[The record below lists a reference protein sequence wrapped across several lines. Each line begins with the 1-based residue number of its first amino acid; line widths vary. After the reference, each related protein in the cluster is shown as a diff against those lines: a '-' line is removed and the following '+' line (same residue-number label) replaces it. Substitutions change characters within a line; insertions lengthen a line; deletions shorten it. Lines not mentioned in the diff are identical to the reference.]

1 MSLRPY
7 IHCFML
13 TSIDGKVT
21 GKFLNNPE
29 CKPYVAKFIETDKNF
44 HYQGFIYGKNT
55 MKESYQ
61 KFFLDKLPPE
71 IETEKEKIN
80 SLSQS
85 EDFTPFAEGKY
96 YSIVYDRKG
105 TLICKENHLPNKEN
119 KKLIIV
125 LTEQASKEHLYYLR
139 SIKCNYII
147 AGKDDTDVKLSLEK
161 IKKYFPKINNLLLE
175 GGSSINGAF
184 MKSDC
189 IDEITVIQTPLTAE
203 TKDMP
208 LFHALDKS
216 YQFKIKSVQKIEPN
230 GIMINYLPDKKQIRP
245 YIICHMLTSLDGK
258 VTGKFLEDKKIEHL
272 IEEYYRI
279 HSEFKADGF
288 ACGKNTF
295 LSGLVKENKV
305 DLSEYKKENIDTN
318 EDYIYEKISEFKF
331 FAICFDRK
339 GSIFFKENKIS
350 DEIPG
355 YNNYHIIQVMT
366 KKASGEYLT
375 FLRKLGISYIICGD
389 EDIDIELC
397 LEKLRIKFGI
407 KTLLLEG
414 GSLINGSFMKAGVID
429 EISLVQCALTGEKD
443 DKSLFSE
450 GNIESYNLEKLT
462 TLRNG
467 IYMLYKRKNYSSA
480 NNSTSQAATN
490 QNI

>member
-1 MSLRPY
+1 MSARPY

-44 HYQGFIYGKNT
+44 NYQGFIYGKNT

-61 KFFLDKLPPE
+61 KFFLDKIPSD
-71 IETEKEKIN
+71 IEMDPEKIN

-85 EDFTPFAEGKY
+85 EDFTPHTEGKY

-105 TLICKENHLPNKEN
+105 TLICQENHLPGKEH

-161 IKKYFPKINNLLLE
+161 IKKYFPKVNSLLLE
-175 GGSSINGAF
+175 GGSSINGTF
-184 MKSDC
+184 LKSDC
-189 IDEITVIQTPLTAE
+189 IDEITLIQTPLTAE

-208 LFHALDKS
+208 LFYDLDKT
-216 YQFKIKSVQKIEPN
+216 YHYKVKSVQKIGTN
-230 GIMINYLPDKKQIRP
+230 GVMINYLPDKKPIRP

-258 VTGKFLEDKKIEHL
+258 VTGKFLEDKKIEYL

-279 HSEFKADGF
+279 HSELKGDAF

-295 LSGLVKENKV
+295 LEGFIKDNQS
-305 DLSEYKKENIDTN
+305 DLSKFKDTKINKN
-318 EDYIYEKISEFKF
+318 EDYIYEKISECKF
-331 FAICFDRK
+331 FAVCFDRK
-339 GSIFFKENKIS
+339 GSLFWKKNNL
-350 DEIPG
+350 DDDLPQ
-355 YNNYHIIQVMT
+355 YNGSHIIQVMT
-366 KKASGEYLT
+366 NKVSVEYLA
-375 FLRKLGISYIICGD
+375 FLRNLGISYIICGED
-389 EDIDIELC
+389 DIDLEVC
-397 LEKLRIKFGI
+397 LEKLRMKFGI
-407 KTLLLEG
+407 KVLLLEG

-429 EISLVQCALTGEKD
+429 EISLVQCPITGEKD
-443 DKSLFSE
+443 DKSLFNE
-450 GNIESYNLEKLT
+450 GNIESYSLEELKP
-462 TLRNG
+462 LRNG
-467 IYMLYKRKNYSSA
+467 IYMVYKRKN
-480 NNSTSQAATN
+480 
-490 QNI
+490 